1 MILNRHCQLIRW
13 MRGCNRVP
21 FNTYTFLIFFIVLL
35 IIYHSVKNWEYQ
47 KTVLLIASYLFYS
60 AWNPL
65 FVLLLIFSTM
75 VDWLLAR
82 KIFQAQT
89 KSTKKWYLVISLAVN
104 LGLLS
109 YFKYG
114 NFLLENSIILLGLF
128 NIDFK
133 PASLDII
140 LPVGISFY
148 TFQTLSYTIDTY
160 RGKIQPSK
168 SFLDYALYVSFF
180 PQLVAGPIVRANDF
194 LPQCK
199 TPRNT
204 SVDQFGWGL
213 SLLTI
218 GLFLKIIIAD
228 TILAPVVDKVYAA
241 PEYFSSLETWTAILA
256 FSGQIFA
263 DFSGYSTAAIGASLC
278 LGFVLPDNFK
288 APYAALGFREFWQR
302 WHISLSTWLR
312 DYLYISLGG
321 NRISS
326 IRTSINLMITM
337 LLGGLWHGA
346 SWLFVIW
353 GGLHGLYLIIEHFIT
368 QRIKLEKPLSKMT
381 QVLLIVLTFLIV
393 SLTWVFFRA
402 ESLQDVIT
410 IFSNLHKSSSSH
422 KPQFEG
428 FELILALSTI
438 VLLVSWHITTKKSS
452 LETFFQKQH
461 GIIKG
466 LILTLMIMAIFL
478 FASGDN
484 RAFIYFQF

>member
-1 MILNRHCQLIRW
+1 MILLI
-13 MRGCNRVP
+13 
-21 FNTYTFLIFFIVLL
+21 T
-35 IIYHSVKNWEYQ
+35 YHSVKNWKYQ
-47 KTVLLIASYLFYS
+47 KTILLVGSYLFYS

-65 FVLLLIFSTM
+65 FVLLLMFSTI
-75 VDWLLAR
+75 VDWLLAK
-82 KIFQAQT
+82 KIFQSQT
-89 KSTKKWYLVISLAVN
+89 KHTKKWYLITSLVVN

-114 NFLLENSIILLGLF
+114 DFLLENSIYILGLF

-133 PASLDII
+133 PAVLNII

-199 TPRNT
+199 TPRKT
-204 SVDQFGWGL
+204 SIDQFGWGL

-218 GLFLKIIIAD
+218 GLFMKIIIAD

-241 PEYFSSLETWTAILA
+241 PAHFSSLETWTAILA

-263 DFSGYSTAAIGASLC
+263 DFSGYSTAAIGVSLC
-278 LGFVLPDNFK
+278 LGFILPDNFK
-288 APYAALGFREFWQR
+288 APYAALGFRDFWQR

-321 NRISS
+321 NRVSS
-326 IRTSINLMITM
+326 IRTSVNLMITM

-353 GGLHGLYLIIEHFIT
+353 GGLHGLYLIVEHFII
-368 QRIKLEKPLSKMT
+368 QHIKLEKPLNTIT
-381 QVLLIVLTFLIV
+381 QVLLIILTFLIV

-402 ESLQDVIT
+402 ENLQDVIT
-410 IFSNLHKSSSSH
+410 IFSNLHKSSSPH
-422 KPQFEG
+422 KSQIEG
-428 FELILALSTI
+428 VELLLALSTI
-438 VLLVSWHITTKKSS
+438 VLLVSWHITIKKSS
-452 LETFFQKQH
+452 LESFFQKQH

-466 LILTLMIMAIFL
+466 LILTLMIIAIFL
-478 FASGDN
+478 FASGDD